1 MRTHDPSA
9 ALHLKCTVGSTA
21 GSSPILGGAV
31 AAVAAVVAVMAVVVL
46 GGMNADTPT
55 KPLPLLL

>member
-31 AAVAAVVAVMAVVVL
+31 AAVVAVMALVAL

>member
-31 AAVAAVVAVMAVVVL
+31 AAVVTVMAVVVL